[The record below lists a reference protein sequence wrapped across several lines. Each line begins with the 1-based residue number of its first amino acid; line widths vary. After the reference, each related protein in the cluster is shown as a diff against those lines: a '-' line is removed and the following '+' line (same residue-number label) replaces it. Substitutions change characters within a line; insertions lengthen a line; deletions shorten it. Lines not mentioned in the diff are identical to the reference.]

1 MEKILTF
8 NQLDILAEK
17 MASYVEKN
25 SVIALIGDLGTGKT
39 TFVKKFAK
47 AFGIDEILKSPT
59 FNYVLEYLTGKYP
72 LYHFDVYRLS
82 SGDEIYEIGYED
94 YINND
99 GVCLIEWAN
108 IIETELPKE
117 FIKIEFQYD
126 GDETRKVSLSYIGNA
141 EKEREMLEYVGFSN

>member
-47 AFGIDEILKSPT
+47 AFGIDENLKSPT